1 MFTNW
6 DKAEGEKRAEG
17 RNGGKRNRRE
27 SMKIETQSKI
37 AEIVQI
43 TPPITIM

>member
-17 RNGGKRNRRE
+17 RKGGKRNR

-43 TPPITIM
+43 TSPITIM